1 MSIHINTFKEH
12 IADFAD
18 YRLTLGYAQ
27 PQTVQSNR
35 KDVNLF
41 LAFLQMKNIEDIDG
55 PAVIDF
61 QKYLSQQRLNAPA
74 SANRKIF
81 SLKAY
86 QNFLDLKEIA
96 DYNDMPFNKVRKIRN
111 TAPLRPNYL
120 NLEEIE
126 ILFNSFGVTTVLGIR
141 NYTIYSIMFLLGLR
155 VGEVHRLNINS
166 IDFNKNEITIIGKK
180 GQKRTLPLLPEMI
193 SILKDYL
200 QVRPNFLNSSECQAL
215 FISKKGKRIA
225 IRTIEDNFKKL
236 TKKSGL
242 NKPFNVTCHTLR
254 HSQATLLN
262 EKGVDVLVIQN
273 ILGHASP
280 RTTIRYYIH
289 ATEKQIREAME
300 KLPITL
306 LLNDLVDKG
315 VISFTFQKTYSKKA
329 G

>member
-1 MSIHINTFKEH
+1 MSININTFKEH
-12 IADFAD
+12 IADFTD
-18 YRLTLGYAQ
+18 YRLSIGYAQ
-27 PQTVQSNR
+27 PQTVQSNK

-41 LAFLQMKNIEDIDG
+41 LAFLEMKNIEDIDG

-96 DYNDMPFNKVRKIRN
+96 DYNDMPFHKVRKIRN
-111 TAPLRPNYL
+111 AAPLRPNYL

-126 ILFNSFGVTTVLGIR
+126 ILFNCFAVTTVLGIR

-166 IDFNKNEITIIGKK
+166 IDFRKKEITIIGKK
-180 GQKRTLPLLPEMI
+180 NQQRTLPLLPEMI

-200 QVRPNFLNSSECQAL
+200 QVRPHFLNSSECDAL

-236 TKKSGL
+236 LEKSGIH
-242 NKPFNVTCHTLR
+242 KPFNVTCHTLR

-273 ILGHASP
+273 ILGHSSP

-300 KLPITL
+300 RLPITL
-306 LLNDLVDKG
+306 LLNELVDKG
-315 VISFTFQKTYSKKA
+315 VISFTFQKAYSKKA

>member
-1 MSIHINTFKEH
+1 ME
-12 IADFAD
+12 DFAD

-27 PQTVQSNR
+27 PQTVQSNK
-35 KDVNLF
+35 KDIKLF
-41 LAFLQMKNIEDIDG
+41 LSFLEMKNIEDING
-55 PAVIDF
+55 PAVIEF
-61 QKYLSQQRLNAPA
+61 QKYLSKQRLNAPA

-111 TAPLRPNYL
+111 TAPLRPNHL
-120 NLEEIE
+120 NLDEIE

-141 NYTIYSIMFLLGLR
+141 DYTIYSLMFLLALR
-155 VGEVHRLNINS
+155 VGEVHRLNLNS
-166 IDFNKNEITIIGKK
+166 IDFSKKEITITGKK
-180 GQKRTLPLLPEMI
+180 GQKRILPLLPEMI
-193 SILKDYL
+193 SILKDFL
-200 QVRPNFLNSSECQAL
+200 QVRRHFLNSSECDAL
-215 FISKKGKRIA
+215 FISKKGKRLA
-225 IRTIEDNFKKL
+225 IRTIEDNLKKL
-236 TKKSGL
+236 INKSGL
-242 NKPFNVTCHTLR
+242 TKPFNVTCHTLR

-300 KLPITL
+300 RLPITL
-306 LLNDLVDKG
+306 LLNELVDKG
-315 VISFTFQKTYSKKA
+315 VISFTFQKAYSRRA